1 VKKAGS
7 GDRAKILA
15 AMESPGEY
23 DTVFGTEGKTKFEN
37 RMLTMTPFFFTIE
50 ADGKIARFEGK

>member
-1 VKKAGS
+1 
-7 GDRAKILA
+7 
-15 AMESPGEY
+15 MESPGVY